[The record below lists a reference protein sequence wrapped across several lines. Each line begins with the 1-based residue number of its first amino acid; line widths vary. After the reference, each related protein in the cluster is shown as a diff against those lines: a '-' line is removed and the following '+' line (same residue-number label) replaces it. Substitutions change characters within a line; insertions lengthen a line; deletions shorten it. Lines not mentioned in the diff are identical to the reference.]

1 MEQTTDAEKAMAVF
15 EFLDFK
21 RKNKVCYICF
31 LIASHLRLFFICYL
45 IVLFLFCSFHLAA
58 NYLLSMNFSVGIR
71 NLGSYHCAGY
81 LFVCTRTLLL
91 F

>member
-58 NYLLSMNFSVGIR
+58 NYLLSMNFLRWDQEFGFISLRWLSVR
-71 NLGSYHCAGY
+71 VY
-81 LFVCTRTLLL
+81 
-91 F
+91 